1 MYQYNEFDR
10 QLVKERVDQFRDQTQ
25 RFLDGN
31 LSEGEFLPLRLQN
44 GLYIQRM
51 APLLRIAIPYGTLS
65 ATQLRTLAD
74 VSRKYDKGYGHI
86 STRQNFQLNWPALED
101 VPDILAELAEVEMHA
116 IQTSG
121 SCIRSITADPF
132 SGVATD
138 EIEDA
143 RPYAEILRQWSTLHP
158 EFAFLP
164 RKFKI
169 AVCGS
174 ENDRTAVHFHD
185 IGVIMAKNE
194 QGETGFEILVG
205 GGLGRTPVIG
215 TSIRKFL
222 PKQHLLTYVEAILR
236 IYNQLGRRDNKCKAR
251 IKILVRALGA
261 DTFAEMVEEEWQHLK
276 DSPST
281 LTDNEISRVC
291 AFFEEPDYNSKVNTS
306 EPSQLTENKE
316 FSRWY
321 TNNTRSH
328 KQPGYR
334 SVVISLKGTGTPPGD
349 VSDTQME
356 LIADL
361 AEKFS
366 FSELRTSREQNLIL
380 PYVEKAQLFEI
391 WQALGG
397 SGMATANIGT
407 INDITCCPGGDY
419 CSLANAKSIPIAE
432 EIQRIFEAPDTLDEL
447 GDIDLKVSGCM
458 NACGHHHIGQIGI
471 LGVDKKGKEFY
482 QVSLGGGVGDNAAVA
497 KILGPSFS
505 QAEVPGVIKQITDI
519 YLDKKT
525 PDEKFTD
532 TLARIG
538 VQPFKEKIYA
548 KTH

>member
-25 RFLDGN
+25 RFLDGE

-51 APLLRIAIPYGTLS
+51 APLLRVAIPYGTLS
-65 ATQLRTLAD
+65 STQLRKLAD
-74 VSRKYDKGYGHI
+74 ISRKYDKGYGHI
-86 STRQNFQLNWPALED
+86 STRQNFQFNWPALVD
-101 VPDILAELAEVEMHA
+101 VPEILNELADVEMHA

-185 IGVIMAKNE
+185 IGIVMAKDEN
-194 QGETGFEILVG
+194 GETGFEILVG

-236 IYNQLGRRDNKCKAR
+236 IYNQLGRRDNKYKAR

-261 DTFAEMVEEEWQHLK
+261 EKFTEMVEQEWQHLENN
-276 DSPST
+276 PST
-281 LTDNEISRVC
+281 LTDTEINRVS
-291 AFFEEPDYNSKVNTS
+291 AFFKSPDYNLDLDTSK
-306 EPSQLTENKE
+306 PPQLNENKE

-321 TNNTRSH
+321 SNNTQGH
-328 KQPGYR
+328 KQSGYR

-349 VSDTQME
+349 ITDYQME
-356 LIADL
+356 LLADL
-361 AEKFS
+361 AERFS
-366 FSELRTSREQNLIL
+366 FSELRTSREQNLVL
-380 PYVEKAQLFEI
+380 PDVEQSQLFEV
-391 WQALGG
+391 WQALK
-397 SGMATANIGT
+397 SNGMATANIRT

-432 EIQRIFEAPDTLDEL
+432 DIQRIFENPETLDEL
-447 GDIDLKVSGCM
+447 GEIDLKVSGCM

-482 QVSLGGGVGDNAAVA
+482 QVSLGGGVGENAAIA

-505 QAEVPGVIKQITDI
+505 QSEVAGVIKQITDL
-519 YLDKKT
+519 YLELKT
-525 PDEKFTD
+525 PEERFID
-532 TLARIG
+532 TLDRTGIA
-538 VQPFKEKIYA
+538 PFKEKIYA

>member
-25 RFLDGN
+25 RFLDGE

-51 APLLRIAIPYGTLS
+51 APLLRVAIPYGTLS
-65 ATQLRTLAD
+65 STQLRKLAD
-74 VSRKYDKGYGHI
+74 ISRKYDKGYGHI
-86 STRQNFQLNWPALED
+86 STRQNFQFNWPALVD
-101 VPDILAELAEVEMHA
+101 VPEILNELADVEMHA

-185 IGVIMAKNE
+185 IGIVMAKDEN
-194 QGETGFEILVG
+194 GETGFEILVG

-236 IYNQLGRRDNKCKAR
+236 IYNQLGRRDNKYKAR

-261 DTFAEMVEEEWQHLK
+261 EKFTEMVEQEWQHLENN
-276 DSPST
+276 PST
-281 LTDNEISRVC
+281 LTDTEINRVS
-291 AFFEEPDYNSKVNTS
+291 AFFKSPDYNLDLDTSK
-306 EPSQLTENKE
+306 PPQLNENKE

-321 TNNTRSH
+321 SNNTQGH
-328 KQPGYR
+328 KQSGYR

-349 VSDTQME
+349 ITDYQME
-356 LIADL
+356 LLADL
-361 AEKFS
+361 AEQFS
-366 FSELRTSREQNLIL
+366 FSELRTSREQNLVL
-380 PYVEKAQLFEI
+380 PDVEQSQLFEV
-391 WQALGG
+391 WQALK
-397 SGMATANIGT
+397 SNGMATANIRT

-432 EIQRIFEAPDTLDEL
+432 DIQRIFENPETLDEL
-447 GDIDLKVSGCM
+447 GEIDLKVSGCM

-482 QVSLGGGVGDNAAVA
+482 QVSLGGGVGENAAIA

-505 QAEVPGVIKQITDI
+505 QSEVAGVIKQITDL
-519 YLDKKT
+519 YLELKT
-525 PDEKFTD
+525 PEERFID
-532 TLARIG
+532 TLDRTGIA
-538 VQPFKEKIYA
+538 PFKEKIYA

>member
-25 RFLDGN
+25 RFLDGE

-51 APLLRIAIPYGTLS
+51 APLLRVAIPYGTLS
-65 ATQLRTLAD
+65 STQLRKLAD
-74 VSRKYDKGYGHI
+74 ISRKYDKGYGHI
-86 STRQNFQLNWPALED
+86 STRQNFQFNWPALVD
-101 VPDILAELAEVEMHA
+101 VPEILNELADVEMHA

-169 AVCGS
+169 AICGS

-185 IGVIMAKNE
+185 IGIVMAKDEN
-194 QGETGFEILVG
+194 GETGFEILVG

-236 IYNQLGRRDNKCKAR
+236 IYNQLGRRDNKYKAR

-261 DTFAEMVEEEWQHLK
+261 EKFTEMVEQEWQHLENN
-276 DSPST
+276 PST
-281 LTDNEISRVC
+281 LTDTEINRVS
-291 AFFEEPDYNSKVNTS
+291 AFFKSPDYNLDLDTSK
-306 EPSQLTENKE
+306 PPQLNENKE

-321 TNNTRSH
+321 SNNTQGH
-328 KQPGYR
+328 KQSGYR

-349 VSDTQME
+349 ITDYQME
-356 LIADL
+356 LLADL
-361 AEKFS
+361 AEQFS
-366 FSELRTSREQNLIL
+366 FSELRTSREQNLVL
-380 PYVEKAQLFEI
+380 PDVEQSQLFEV
-391 WQALGG
+391 WQALK
-397 SGMATANIGT
+397 SNGMATANIRT

-432 EIQRIFEAPDTLDEL
+432 DIQRIFENPETLDEL
-447 GDIDLKVSGCM
+447 GEIDLKVSGCM

-482 QVSLGGGVGDNAAVA
+482 QVSLGGGVGENAAIA

-505 QAEVPGVIKQITDI
+505 QSEVAGVIKQITDL
-519 YLDKKT
+519 YLELKT
-525 PDEKFTD
+525 PEERFID
-532 TLARIG
+532 TLDRTGIA
-538 VQPFKEKIYA
+538 PFKEKIYA

>member
-1 MYQYNEFDR
+1 MYQYNDFDR
-10 QLVKERVDQFRDQTQ
+10 KLVDERVDQFQDQTH
-25 RFLDGN
+25 RFLDGQ

-51 APLLRIAIPYGTLS
+51 APLLRVAIPYGTLS
-65 ATQLRTLAD
+65 AKQARKLAEI
-74 VSRKYDKGYGHI
+74 SRKFDKGYGHI
-86 STRQNFQLNWPALED
+86 STRQNFQLNWPSLED
-101 VPDILAELAEVEMHA
+101 VPAILKELAEVEMHA

-132 SGVATD
+132 SGVAPD

-158 EFAFLP
+158 EFAYLP

-169 AVCGS
+169 AVSGS
-174 ENDRTAVHFHD
+174 TKDRAAVHFHD
-185 IGVIMAKNE
+185 IGIIMAKDEN
-194 QGETGFEILVG
+194 GETGFEVVVG

-215 TSIRKFL
+215 TTIRQFL

-236 IYNQLGRRDNKCKAR
+236 IYNQLGRRDNKYKAR

-261 DTFAEMVEEEWQHLK
+261 EKFTAMVEDEWLHLK
-276 DSPST
+276 DNPST
-281 LTDNEISRVC
+281 LTDEEIKRVSG
-291 AFFEEPDYNSKVNTS
+291 FFTPPAYKANQEITKPA
-306 EPSQLTENKE
+306 QLDENKK

-334 SVVISLKGTGTPPGD
+334 SVVISLKSTGMPPGD
-349 VSDTQME
+349 VSDYQMD
-356 LIADL
+356 LLADL
-361 AEKFS
+361 ADRFS
-366 FSELRTSREQNLIL
+366 FSELRTTKEQNIIL
-380 PYVEKAQLFEI
+380 PDVEVSQLFEV
-391 WQALGG
+391 WQALQSNGL
-397 SGMATANIGT
+397 ATANIGT

-432 EIQRIFEAPDTLDEL
+432 DIQRIFDSPEALEEL
-447 GDIDLKVSGCM
+447 GEIDLKVSGCM
-458 NACGHHHIGQIGI
+458 NACGHHHIGHIGI

-482 QVSLGGGVGDNAAVA
+482 QVSLGGDTGTDAAVA

-505 QAEVPGVIKQITDI
+505 QAEVAGVIKKITDL
-519 YLDKKT
+519 YLEQKKQG
-525 PDEKFTD
+525 EHFMD
-532 TLARIG
+532 TLSRIG
-538 VQPFKEKIYA
+538 IDPFKEKVYA
-548 KTH
+548 NAN

>member
-25 RFLDGN
+25 RFLDGE

-51 APLLRIAIPYGTLS
+51 APLLRVAIPYGTLS
-65 ATQLRTLAD
+65 STQLRKLAD
-74 VSRKYDKGYGHI
+74 ISRKYDKGYGHI
-86 STRQNFQLNWPALED
+86 STRQNFQFNWPALVD
-101 VPDILAELAEVEMHA
+101 VPEILNELADVEMHA

-185 IGVIMAKNE
+185 IGIVMAKDEN
-194 QGETGFEILVG
+194 GETGFEILVG

-222 PKQHLLTYVEAILR
+222 PKQHLLTYIEAILR
-236 IYNQLGRRDNKCKAR
+236 IYNQLGRRDNKYKAR

-261 DTFAEMVEEEWQHLK
+261 EKFTEMVEQEWQHLENN
-276 DSPST
+276 PST
-281 LTDNEISRVC
+281 LTDTEINRVS
-291 AFFEEPDYNSKVNTS
+291 AFFKSPDYNLDLDTSK
-306 EPSQLTENKE
+306 PPQLNENKE

-321 TNNTRSH
+321 SNNTQGH
-328 KQPGYR
+328 KQSGYR

-349 VSDTQME
+349 ITDYQME
-356 LIADL
+356 LLADL
-361 AEKFS
+361 AERFS
-366 FSELRTSREQNLIL
+366 FSELRTSREQNLVL
-380 PYVEKAQLFEI
+380 PDVEQSQLFEV
-391 WQALGG
+391 WQALK
-397 SGMATANIGT
+397 SNGMATANIRT

-432 EIQRIFEAPDTLDEL
+432 DIQRIFENPETLDEL
-447 GDIDLKVSGCM
+447 GEIDLKVSGCM

-482 QVSLGGGVGDNAAVA
+482 QISLGGGVGENAAIA

-505 QAEVPGVIKQITDI
+505 QSEVAGVIKQITDL
-519 YLDKKT
+519 YLELKT
-525 PDEKFTD
+525 PEERFID
-532 TLARIG
+532 TLDRTGIA
-538 VQPFKEKIYA
+538 PFKEKIYA

>member
-236 IYNQLGRRDNKCKAR
+236 IYNQLGRRDNKYKAR

-291 AFFEEPDYNSKVNTS
+291 AFF
-306 EPSQLTENKE
+306 
-316 FSRWY
+316 
-321 TNNTRSH
+321 
-328 KQPGYR
+328 
-334 SVVISLKGTGTPPGD
+334 
-349 VSDTQME
+349 
-356 LIADL
+356 
-361 AEKFS
+361 
-366 FSELRTSREQNLIL
+366 
-380 PYVEKAQLFEI
+380 
-391 WQALGG
+391 
-397 SGMATANIGT
+397 
-407 INDITCCPGGDY
+407 
-419 CSLANAKSIPIAE
+419 
-432 EIQRIFEAPDTLDEL
+432 
-447 GDIDLKVSGCM
+447 
-458 NACGHHHIGQIGI
+458 
-471 LGVDKKGKEFY
+471 
-482 QVSLGGGVGDNAAVA
+482 
-497 KILGPSFS
+497 
-505 QAEVPGVIKQITDI
+505 
-519 YLDKKT
+519 
-525 PDEKFTD
+525 
-532 TLARIG
+532 
-538 VQPFKEKIYA
+538 
-548 KTH
+548 

>member
-25 RFLDGN
+25 RFLDGE

-51 APLLRIAIPYGTLS
+51 APLLRVAIPYGTLS
-65 ATQLRTLAD
+65 STQLRKLAD
-74 VSRKYDKGYGHI
+74 ISRKYDKGYGHI
-86 STRQNFQLNWPALED
+86 STRQNFQFNWPALVD
-101 VPDILAELAEVEMHA
+101 VPEILNELADVEMHA

-169 AVCGS
+169 AICGS

-185 IGVIMAKNE
+185 IGIVMAKDEN
-194 QGETGFEILVG
+194 GETGFEILVG

-236 IYNQLGRRDNKCKAR
+236 IYNQLGRRDNKYKAR

-261 DTFAEMVEEEWQHLK
+261 EKFTEMVEQEWQHLENN
-276 DSPST
+276 PST
-281 LTDNEISRVC
+281 LTDTEINRVS
-291 AFFEEPDYNSKVNTS
+291 AFFKSPDYNLDLDTSK
-306 EPSQLTENKE
+306 PPQLNENKE

-321 TNNTRSH
+321 SNNTQGH
-328 KQPGYR
+328 KQSGYR

-349 VSDTQME
+349 ITDYQME
-356 LIADL
+356 LLADL
-361 AEKFS
+361 AERFS
-366 FSELRTSREQNLIL
+366 FSELRTSREQNLVL
-380 PYVEKAQLFEI
+380 PDVEQSQLFEV
-391 WQALGG
+391 WQALK
-397 SGMATANIGT
+397 SNGMATANIRT

-432 EIQRIFEAPDTLDEL
+432 DIQRIFENPETLDEL
-447 GDIDLKVSGCM
+447 GEIDLKVSGCM

-482 QVSLGGGVGDNAAVA
+482 QVSLGGGVGENAAIA

-505 QAEVPGVIKQITDI
+505 QSEVAGVIKQITDL
-519 YLDKKT
+519 YLELKT
-525 PDEKFTD
+525 PEERFID
-532 TLARIG
+532 TLDRTGIA
-538 VQPFKEKIYA
+538 PFKEKIYA

>member
-25 RFLDGN
+25 RFLDGE
-31 LSEGEFLPLRLQN
+31 LSESEFLPLRLQN

-51 APLLRIAIPYGTLS
+51 APLLRVAVPYGALS
-65 ATQLRTLAD
+65 STQLRKLAD
-74 VSRKYDKGYGHI
+74 ISRKYDKGYGHI
-86 STRQNFQLNWPALED
+86 STRQNFQFNWPALAD
-101 VPDILAELAEVEMHA
+101 VPEILNELADVEMHA

-121 SCIRSITADPF
+121 SCVRSITADPF
-132 SGVATD
+132 SGVTPD

-158 EFAFLP
+158 EFAYLP

-174 ENDRTAVHFHD
+174 ESDRTAVHFHD
-185 IGVIMAKNE
+185 IGIVMTKDEN
-194 QGETGFEILVG
+194 GETGFEILVG

-236 IYNQLGRRDNKCKAR
+236 IYNQLGRRDNKYKAR

-261 DTFAEMVEEEWQHLK
+261 EKFTEMVEQEWQHLK
-276 DSPST
+276 DTPST
-281 LTDNEISRVC
+281 LTEAEISRVS
-291 AFFEEPDYNSKVNTS
+291 AFFKPPEYNLNADTSKS
-306 EPSQLTENKE
+306 IQLNENKE

-321 TNNTRSH
+321 SNNTRRH
-328 KQPGYR
+328 RQPGYR

-349 VSDTQME
+349 ISDYQME
-356 LIADL
+356 LLADL
-361 AEKFS
+361 AEQFS
-366 FSELRTSREQNLIL
+366 FSELRTSREQNLVL
-380 PYVEKAQLFEI
+380 PDVEESQLFEV
-391 WQALGG
+391 WQALKSNGL
-397 SGMATANIGT
+397 ATANIGT

-432 EIQRIFEAPDTLDEL
+432 DIQRIFESPETLDEL
-447 GDIDLKVSGCM
+447 GEIDLKVSGCM
-458 NACGHHHIGQIGI
+458 NACGHHHIGHIGI

-482 QVSLGGGVGDNAAVA
+482 QVSLGGGVGESAAIA

-505 QAEVPGVIKQITDI
+505 QSEVAGVIKQITDL
-519 YLDKKT
+519 YLELRT
-525 PDEKFTD
+525 PEERFID
-532 TLARIG
+532 TLDRTGIE
-538 VQPFKEKIYA
+538 PFKEKIYA